1 VHRANAVNAVS
12 GRASITTGN
21 TRCRAAAQRAPA
33 PRWGWYRPCYD
44 LLVGITRRILESA
57 QSGLSRLTSLVIVD
71 DEPLSHVESAALQ
84 AELTV
89 RKAGRE
95 RAPRRAQDNPLAK
108 LATSDPAARA
118 ARAAAAAERAT
129 RIHRERDER
138 AARQRAAADEAFR
151 RMKEQAARAG
161 GAAGGAGGATSSAR
175 SHTHSG
181 TGSHTGR
188 PPRPGTTEAQ
198 VLEWYRVLDLQVGA
212 DMAQIKTAYRQLM
225 RKYHP
230 DMHAGNPNKQ
240 KAATELSMRVTTAY
254 NGLVA
259 HFDKK

>member
-1 VHRANAVNAVS
+1 
-12 GRASITTGN
+12 
-21 TRCRAAAQRAPA
+21 
-33 PRWGWYRPCYD
+33 
-44 LLVGITRRILESA
+44 VGITRRILESA

-71 DEPLSHVESAALQ
+71 DEPLSHVETAALQ

-95 RAPRRAQDNPLAK
+95 RAPRHAQDNPLAR

-129 RIHRERDER
+129 RVHRERDER

-161 GAAGGAGGATSSAR
+161 AGGATSPGGAR
-175 SHTHSG
+175 GYTHTSTGSG
-181 TGSHTGR
+181 TGTNTRR

-230 DMHAGNPNKQ
+230 DMHAGSPNKQ

>member
-1 VHRANAVNAVS
+1 
-12 GRASITTGN
+12 
-21 TRCRAAAQRAPA
+21 
-33 PRWGWYRPCYD
+33 

-95 RAPRRAQDNPLAK
+95 RALRRAQDNPLAK

-138 AARQRAAADEAFR
+138 AARQRVAADEAFR

-161 GAAGGAGGATSSAR
+161 STGRTGQAGETSSAGGR
-175 SHTHSG
+175 SHSHSH
-181 TGSHTGR
+181 SAR
-188 PPRPGTTEAQ
+188 PPRPGTTDAQ
-198 VLEWYRVLDLQVGA
+198 LLEWYRVLDLQIGA

-230 DMHAGNPNKQ
+230 DMHAGSPQKQ
-240 KAATELSMRVTTAY
+240 RAATELSMRVTTAY

-259 HFDKK
+259 HLDKK